1 MVSFAAV
8 LSEQK
13 AAEVASGLSINGVR
27 PRVVSAPSGAST
39 IYRVV
44 LGPYGSREEAER
56 VGRDS
61 RRQYWVYEESQ

>member
-8 LSEQK
+8 LTQQR
-13 AAEVASGLSINGVR
+13 ANEVAGGFSIDGVR
-27 PRVVSAPSGAST
+27 PRVIPSQTGATT

-44 LGPYGSREEAER
+44 LGPYPAREEAER

-61 RRQYWVYEESQ
+61 RRQYWVYEAPQ